1 MHAGRADLVV
11 NGFSPTLL
19 PAFDHAPGLTVN
31 TRRGAN
37 VTYLLARTDRGPLAD
52 VRVRRALATAIDRE
66 RVASTLLA
74 GRAQAANTL
83 LPPEHWAYT
92 AAPAWPADRAAAR
105 ASLAEAHPEGR
116 LRVTLL
122 TSTDR
127 LRGTI
132 ARFLAQELKEVGA
145 DVEVV
150 PLELGTLIGRLGA
163 GDFEL
168 ATLQLPELTEPNVL
182 RVFLHSSS
190 VPPNGANRGRV
201 ADPEVD
207 RLLDAGESTLDVAAR
222 KAIYAALEARLR
234 DQALLVPLWHE
245 DQVAVVSERA
255 RGFRPSAE
263 GRWLGLAELP

>member
-19 PAFDHAPGLTVN
+19 PALEHAPGITVN
-31 TRRGAN
+31 ARRGAN
-37 VTYLLARTDRGPLAD
+37 LTYLIARTDRGPLAD
-52 VRVRRALATAIDRE
+52 PRVRRALAAAIDRE

-74 GRAQAANTL
+74 GHAEVANTL
-83 LPPEHWAYT
+83 LPPAHWAYT
-92 AAPAWPADRAAAR
+92 EAPPWPADRVAAR
-105 ASLAEAHPEGR
+105 ASLAAAHEGR
-116 LRVTLL
+116 LHLTLL

-132 ARFLAQELKEVGA
+132 ARFLAQELAEVGA

-190 VPPNGANRGRV
+190 IPPDGANRGRV
-201 ADPEVD
+201 RDAEVD
-207 RLLDAGESTLDVAAR
+207 RLLDEGEQTPDPAAR
-222 KAIYAALEARLR
+222 RVIYAALERRIR
-234 DQALLVPLWHE
+234 DEALMIPLWHE
-245 DQVAVVSERA
+245 DQIAVVSERA
-255 RGFRPSAE
+255 RGFTPSAE
-263 GRWLGLAELP
+263 GRWLGLAELR